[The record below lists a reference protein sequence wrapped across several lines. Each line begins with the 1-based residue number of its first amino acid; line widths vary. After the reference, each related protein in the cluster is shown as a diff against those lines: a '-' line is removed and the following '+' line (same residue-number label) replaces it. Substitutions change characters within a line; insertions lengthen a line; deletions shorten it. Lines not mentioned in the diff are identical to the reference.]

1 MQFLEAAL
9 VFLEINS
16 IAIDASDDELV
27 ELVVREYRLRAWRLF
42 HLTENTSNICIS
54 GKNTEGFLR
63 KLGNQRINKFAKA
76 SDTK

>member
-27 ELVVREYRLRAWRLF
+27 AFVVREYRLRVWRLF

-54 GKNTEGFLR
+54 GKNTDGFLR

-76 SDTK
+76 SYTK